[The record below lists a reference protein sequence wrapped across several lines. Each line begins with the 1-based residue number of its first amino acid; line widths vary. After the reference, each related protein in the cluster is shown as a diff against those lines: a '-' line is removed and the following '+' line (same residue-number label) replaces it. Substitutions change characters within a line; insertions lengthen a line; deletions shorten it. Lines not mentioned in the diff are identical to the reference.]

1 LRVLDA
7 PSPGASIRKRLLGR
21 ATCAGLLA
29 LGVGAAL
36 PGVAGAWNEPTAPEY
51 SISIVEGETTV
62 PAHSILSTSGSV
74 NLPHTSKVQVTLRIA
89 EPNGVTVAENTGS
102 EGGVWLGQVVPQV
115 GDYVYLESP
124 TGHVLESVKYDGL
137 PSMDPTVCAGSTD
150 FSGQRSENE
159 EIEGSA
165 FTLVVHPSYVAER
178 LGGIAQITS
187 LSGSAFAG
195 DFLKPLQLGETV
207 AVREHLTTALGGG
220 ATFKYSSENER
231 PVGACPPALPP
242 PPPPPPPPALHGSI
256 FKLVGTT
263 IHKLLKSGWTDQV
276 TINQAGK
283 VTQDLYQ
290 VGGTVPASAA
300 AHRKGHGHR
309 RKPPALLLASGSVSA
324 VTAGTVKV
332 VLHLTAR
339 ARHALR
345 HSHNVRAELLTTLE
359 TGTGAKLN
367 LPTRTVTFNR

>member
-1 LRVLDA
+1 MLG
-7 PSPGASIRKRLLGR
+7 GAS
-21 ATCAGLLA
+21 CAGLLVV
-29 LGVGAAL
+29 GVGVTL
-36 PGVAGAWNEPTAPEY
+36 PGVAGAWNEPKAPEY
-51 SISIVEGETTV
+51 SIAIVEGETTV
-62 PAHSILSTSGSV
+62 PSHSILSTSGSV
-74 NLPHTSKVQVTLRIA
+74 NLPHTSKVQVTLRIT
-89 EPNGVTVAENTGS
+89 EPSGVTVAENTGS

-137 PSMDPTVCAGSTD
+137 PSMDPTVCAGSTN
-150 FSGQRSENE
+150 FSGQRSENQ

-187 LSGSAFAG
+187 LSGSSFAG

-207 AVREHLTTALGGG
+207 AVKEHLTTALEGG

-231 PVGACPPALPP
+231 PVGACPPAPAPAP

-256 FKLVGTT
+256 FKLVDAT

-276 TINQAGK
+276 TINQAGT
-283 VTQDLYQ
+283 VTQDLFQ
-290 VGGTVPASAA
+290 VGGAVPASAA
-300 AHRKGHGHR
+300 AHKKGHGHK
-309 RKPPALLLASGSVSA
+309 RKPPALLLATGSVSA

-332 VLHLTAR
+332 LLHVTAKG
-339 ARHALR
+339 RHDLG
-345 HSHNVRAELLTTLE
+345 HSHRVRAELVTTLR
-359 TGTGAKLN
+359 TGSGAKLN
-367 LPTRTVTFNR
+367 LPTRAVTFNR